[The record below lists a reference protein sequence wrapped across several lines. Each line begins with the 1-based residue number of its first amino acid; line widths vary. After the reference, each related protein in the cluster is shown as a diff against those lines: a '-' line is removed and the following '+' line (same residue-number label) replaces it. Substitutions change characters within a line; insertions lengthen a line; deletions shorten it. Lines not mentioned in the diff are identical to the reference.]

1 MGGSLLCF
9 STFLK
14 EKKQFTNGWGCVY
27 GAHPLHTDHSQI
39 DMYIFTLTCPYPTLE
54 IDGACGLLGVGA
66 F

>member
-39 DMYIFTLTCPYPTLE
+39 DK
-54 IDGACGLLGVGA
+54 IDGACGLLEVGA
-66 F
+66 FELRYSWL